1 MGPASRSEAMLAKLM
16 KGGVNVFR
24 LNFSHGS
31 HEEHQQTHDRIRNV
45 SKKMGIEVAIL
56 QDLCGPKIRTGDL
69 TTPDVTLKAGKKL
82 ILTTKI
88 IVGTA
93 EKMSISY
100 KKLPQE
106 IKKGD
111 TIKVHDGLIEL
122 IVTNITKDEIETKIV
137 SGGTIKPRRGVN
149 IPGAN
154 LSVSSLTAKD
164 KKDVLFGTKNNVD
177 YIAFSF
183 VRYPKEVEELKR
195 IIAKQKRDIPVI
207 AKIET
212 VQAIENIE
220 ALTQAADGLMVARGD
235 LAVEIPA
242 EQVPIHQKYMVS
254 LCREFGKPV
263 IVATQMLESMIENP
277 LPTRA
282 EVSDVANAVFDGTDA
297 VMLSAESA
305 VGAYPLETVEIM
317 SKICAESEF
326 ATEAYDHVL
335 PNDIDYTAAITS
347 SAMDIAEQI
356 DLSAIVVLT
365 ESGTTARMLARYRSD
380 VPLIALTNNVNRAR
394 QLSLVYGVHAIVV
407 PKFKSV
413 NDVLKNVPSILKKHK
428 LAKKNDRLV
437 VTFGHDFGTQG
448 SSNSLTILDI

>member
-1 MGPASRSEAMLAKLM
+1 MGPASRSEVMLAKLM
-16 KGGVNVFR
+16 KAGVNVFR

-31 HEEHQQTHDRIRNV
+31 HEEHQETHDRIRKV
-45 SKKMGIEVAIL
+45 SKKLGIEVAIL

-82 ILTTKI
+82 IFTTKI
-88 IVGTA
+88 IEGTA

-106 IKKGD
+106 VKKGD

-122 IVTNITKDEIETKIV
+122 VVTKTSKDEIETKII

-149 IPGAN
+149 VPGAN

-164 KKDVLFGTKNNVD
+164 KKDVLFGTKNEVD

-195 IIAKQKRDIPVI
+195 ILAKEKKDIPVI

-220 ALTQAADGLMVARGD
+220 ELTQAADGLMVARGD

-305 VGAYPLETVEIM
+305 VGAYPIETVEMM
-317 SKICAESEF
+317 SKICIESEF
-326 ATEAYDHVL
+326 ATESYDHVL

-380 VPLIALTNNVNRAR
+380 VPLIALTNNVHRAR

-413 NDVLKNVPSILKKHK
+413 HDVLKNVPTILKKNK
-428 LAKKNDRLV
+428 LAKKNDRV
-437 VTFGHDFGTQG
+437 AVTFGHDFGKPG